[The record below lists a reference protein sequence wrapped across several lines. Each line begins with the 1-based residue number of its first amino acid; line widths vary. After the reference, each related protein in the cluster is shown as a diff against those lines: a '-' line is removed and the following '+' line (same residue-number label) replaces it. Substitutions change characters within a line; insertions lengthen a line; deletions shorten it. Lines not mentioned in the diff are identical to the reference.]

1 VDEENAKRCRFGFV
15 ARSLI
20 LIGVTA
26 TIYVAAAA
34 WGWRQYKIEGVVAA
48 SVAAGTCLAGAIG
61 ATIFIPWMYRPK
73 RVIAGIL
80 LGAGFRMGVPL
91 FGGIFVSLVFPPLA
105 EAGLLYY
112 LVVFFLPLLALETA
126 FSLPSPPS
134 PTENTPSSNRGA
146 N

>member
-1 VDEENAKRCRFGFV
+1 MDEENAKRCRFGFV

-26 TIYVAAAA
+26 AIYAGAAA
-34 WGWRQYKIEGVVAA
+34 WGWRQYKIEGVIAA
-48 SVAAGTCLAGAIG
+48 SVAAGACLAGAIG
-61 ATIFIPWMYRPK
+61 ATVFTPWMHNPQ
-73 RVIAGIL
+73 RVMPGL
-80 LGAGFRMGVPL
+80 LVGMGFRMGVPL
-91 FGGIFVSLVFPPLA
+91 LCGIFSRIAFPPLA

-126 FSLPSPPS
+126 FSLPFPPS
-134 PTENTPSSNRGA
+134 PPENTPSSNKGA